1 MEMANQTVVQDPWEA
16 AENATVRTSDFFGKV
31 QIDVW
36 NCALIKGQGKVVY
49 DPSQHKQKATA
60 VDIVILPI
68 PEQNI
73 TFEVKKNMIAE
84 SKDWAAITLP
94 SIKALGLTLRDLNG
108 KYARV
113 TTVPTGRQW
122 TNKEGKTYDLTA
134 YKFLEVYA
142 DEAACK
148 AAFEAVNNGNSNG
161 NSGAPWDDACPECG
175 QAAGFHASTCSKPSN
190 GSINDNGNGNDKDKE
205 TAKAFLTVIVNNAAR
220 GQTDLEVVR
229 KTIDA
234 NIAQYPMVA
243 KHFNADSPETVE
255 MIMKA
260 MAG

>member
-1 MEMANQTVVQDPWEA
+1 MEMANQTLQDPWEA
-16 AENATVRTSDFFGKV
+16 AENATVRSSDFFGEV

-49 DPSQHKQKATA
+49 DPAQHKQKATA

-84 SKDWAAITLP
+84 SKEWAAITLP
-94 SIKALGLTLRDLNG
+94 SIKALGLNLRELNG
-108 KYARV
+108 KFARV

-148 AAFEAVNNGNSNG
+148 AAFEAVNNGNG
-161 NSGAPWDDACPECG
+161 NAAADDACPECG

-190 GSINDNGNGNDKDKE
+190 GSINGNGNGNDKDKE
-205 TAKAFLTVIVNNAAR
+205 TAARFLSVIVTNAAR
-220 GQTDLEVVR
+220 GQTDLEVIR
-229 KTIDA
+229 KTVEA

-243 KHFNADSPETVE
+243 KHFNVDSPETVE